1 MCEFIYQA
9 DFFSKSSA
17 RSLAKHL
24 IELSIVVFLLEVR
37 VAADKNTINEDIGHG
52 ALASFGFEGSLNFS
66 TVWNQVKLNQEE
78 LSIFTVEKVFCLS
91 AEWAVRL
98 RVDDDFVA
106 SDV

>member
-1 MCEFIYQA
+1 MSRPTLFIITPKKGYI
-9 DFFSKSSA
+9 
-17 RSLAKHL
+17 L
-24 IELSIVVFLLEVR
+24 
-37 VAADKNTINEDIGHG
+37 NTINENIGHG